1 MGGDQCIHKRSQIT
15 QEIASW
21 RLQHSIVLGLADKP
35 CPMDSHCFLRG
46 NVHITECWARAKI
59 LSKRKTSRKHR
70 NATTLD
76 LSLRPSE
83 LAGNDAACSVITFE
97 TVTIEQSVIRYVQE
111 VKDNWAWLVLSP
123 HLKGCLF
130 ILDTSDDPSE
140 LERFKERF
148 KVGDPFQCH
157 IRKRGPVRPTDYT
170 SFCWCWDIL
179 CKADGKVSENQFIY
193 RGTVRKVLDLKR
205 PGRGKMGLEL
215 SGFVKNVTEK
225 GCFVVLAPSLEA
237 RIQLKNLSNSFVQN
251 PAEMFPPG
259 KVISGRILSI
269 KPLSGHIEM
278 SLTATTSQDSSGW
291 KKFGAGEI
299 VSGRIH
305 NIEAFGIFISLAES
319 DVFLVC
325 APGCLCHVSEVSY
338 DFIQDLSTLYKVG
351 QWVQVKILKVDA
363 ETKRISLGMKASYL
377 TEPMEEEAI
386 NEEPSNTNVPTIV
399 SIHARTLVPPMPPI
413 SNQYAAR
420 ACQNVRSRY
429 VDTFNKGSVTPSKT
443 SSDSP
448 PLFGVVPKASAKP
461 LAPARFFVP
470 AAAAA
475 AAPDINSNHSVDPS
489 SAPTFVSDTA
499 FSNGNGT
506 FAQLVV
512 QDMRNDPGPTPDH
525 LSSSSSPAMFYS
537 NHYPAAPSTVSLP
550 PPPALQ
556 VTPPVM
562 VEQQQQN
569 QHQESSIHRHHHQ
582 QSGTVGFEAASSSG
596 VFGDDLQEVEL

>member
-157 IRKRGPVRPTDYT
+157 IRSVNHERKQVDLSLQKQADGSHEFLLVLA
-170 SFCWCWDIL
+170 DIL
-179 CKADGKVSENQFIY
+179 CKADGKVSENFNDTWIDDPASLFTEGQF
-193 RGTVRKVLDLKR
+193 
-205 PGRGKMGLEL
+205 
-215 SGFVKNVTEK
+215 GFVKNVTEK

-259 KVISGRILSI
+259 KVILGRILSI
-269 KPLSGHIEM
+269 EPLSGHIEM

-325 APGCLCHVSEVSY
+325 APGCLCHVSGVSY

-351 QWVQVKILKVDA
+351 QCVQVKILKVDA

-377 TEPMEEEAI
+377 TPEDIELMEEEAI
-386 NEEPSNTNVPTIV
+386 NEEPSNTNVLMDNDEREEEDYLDLASKRFPQLCM
-399 SIHARTLVPPMPPI
+399 SIH
-413 SNQYAAR
+413 S
-420 ACQNVRSRY
+420 
-429 VDTFNKGSVTPSKT
+429 
-443 SSDSP
+443 
-448 PLFGVVPKASAKP
+448 
-461 LAPARFFVP
+461 
-470 AAAAA
+470 
-475 AAPDINSNHSVDPS
+475 
-489 SAPTFVSDTA
+489 
-499 FSNGNGT
+499 
-506 FAQLVV
+506 
-512 QDMRNDPGPTPDH
+512 
-525 LSSSSSPAMFYS
+525 
-537 NHYPAAPSTVSLP
+537 
-550 PPPALQ
+550 
-556 VTPPVM
+556 
-562 VEQQQQN
+562 QQ
-569 QHQESSIHRHHHQ
+569 RR
-582 QSGTVGFEAASSSG
+582 
-596 VFGDDLQEVEL
+596 